1 MVPCH
6 MIGARDVETAILG
19 GYADH
24 VRRQRP
30 DAPVPGFYLGEKLF
44 EDARRLRTTMGET
57 TFFANLNEA
66 KEGGGDGWGDLGAE
80 WNAASFELAAAELP
94 DGEERQ
100 RLVGDLI
107 ANYFHSYADV
117 AVAQGKAFLDLDRG
131 LVVMSQHARRLGY
144 DAVVLFLDELILW
157 LATRAGDVD
166 FASNEGSKLSKLV
179 EAQRPERP
187 IAIISF
193 VARQRDLRELIGEH
207 HAGALEVRFLDT
219 LRHWE
224 ARFDKVK
231 LDDKNLPVIVEKRL
245 LTPINE
251 TARQEIDAEFDR
263 VIRQRRQLLD
273 TLLGTDG
280 ERDLF
285 RKVYPFS
292 PALMQALIA
301 ASSVL
306 QRERTALKLM
316 LTLLVK
322 NREELRLGNLIP
334 VGDLWD
340 ELAAGDQPFSEGM
353 RIQFDNAKK
362 LWNRKLQPLLD
373 MG

>member
-1 MVPCH
+1 M
-6 MIGARDVETAILG
+6 
-19 GYADH
+19 
-24 VRRQRP
+24 
-30 DAPVPGFYLGEKLF
+30 
-44 EDARRLRTTMGET
+44 
-57 TFFANLNEA
+57 
-66 KEGGGDGWGDLGAE
+66 
-80 WNAASFELAAAELP
+80 
-94 DGEERQ
+94 
-100 RLVGDLI
+100 
-107 ANYFHSYADV
+107 
-117 AVAQGKAFLDLDRG
+117 
-131 LVVMSQHARRLGY
+131 
-144 DAVVLFLDELILW
+144 
-157 LATRAGDVD
+157 
-166 FASNEGSKLSKLV
+166 
-179 EAQRPERP
+179 
-187 IAIISF
+187 
-193 VARQRDLRELIGEH
+193 
-207 HAGALEVRFLDT
+207 
-219 LRHWE
+219 
-224 ARFDKVK
+224 
-231 LDDKNLPVIVEKRL
+231 
-245 LTPINE
+245 
-251 TARQEIDAEFDR
+251 
-263 VIRQRRQLLD
+263 
-273 TLLGTDG
+273 DG